1 VTPLPDGLAAAS
13 NYGTAAFGLAG
24 SLIGG
29 LVVGATSIFLARQAR
44 ETAERAWIR
53 DGRRDTYGRFIA
65 NAQALL
71 IACQAY
77 ERNQRGSQEGS
88 DGSADE
94 KLAVENAHNEFFE
107 IYVIVQ
113 TVAEPAVV
121 DAARIYGY
129 RLLELEAELTASG
142 VLGRQY
148 FSRVAALVREA
159 RQATVE
165 AMRRD
170 LGLSDSAGLGEVVN
184 AFAGTDLEAA
194 YGSSRGSG
202 TLRG

>member
-1 VTPLPDGLAAAS
+1 VTPPPGIFVAAS
-13 NYGTAAFGLAG
+13 EYGTAAFGLAG

-29 LVVGATSIFLARQAR
+29 LIVGATSIFLARQAR

-53 DGRRDTYGRFIA
+53 DGRRDTYGRFVGS
-65 NAQALL
+65 AQALL

-77 ERNQRGSQEGS
+77 ERQLRGSPEGAGAS
-88 DGSADE
+88 PDE
-94 KLAVENAHNEFFE
+94 KLALEKAHNEFFE

-113 TVAEPAVV
+113 TVAERTVV

-129 RLLELEAELTASG
+129 RLLELEAELTSSG
-142 VLGRQY
+142 VLGREY

-170 LGLSDSAGLGEVVN
+170 LGLSDSAGLAEVVN
-184 AFAGTDLEAA
+184 AFAGTDLEAP
-194 YGSSRGSG
+194 YDSSR
-202 TLRG
+202 TRGIAVG